1 MYTLFCRVETGP
13 QELMK
18 GISEWI
24 VRVGK
29 GINEEPSSA
38 GPEAEVSEKGKEK
51 EGEAGPAAKKKGPA
65 EAPMNAKTK
74 VAIDWVA
81 SVLGLKDKFDRLLEK
96 AFASDKAFEKTI
108 NDVSPTLLRCSL
120 VSDTVY

>member
-1 MYTLFCRVETGP
+1 MYTLFGRVETGH

-29 GINEEPSSA
+29 GINEEPSAA
-38 GPEAEVSEKGKEK
+38 GPEPETSEKGKEK
-51 EGEAGPAAKKKGPA
+51 EGESGAGGKKKGQA
-65 EAPMNAKTK
+65 EAPMNAKSK

-96 AFASDKAFEKTI
+96 AFALDKAFEKTI
-108 NDVSPTLLRCSL
+108 NDVCRPFILASR
-120 VSDTVY
+120 Y